1 MNQTSVGS
9 IPFIAWK
16 NTIIYL
22 IVTELRGRGEQHCNF
37 D

>member
-16 NTIIYL
+16 NTIYL
-22 IVTELRGRGEQHCNF
+22 IVTELLGRGEQHCNF